1 MDRCKNIRQLFLGD
15 KKTQQFTK
23 VFLTTKI
30 GKFKKRSFNFVKI
43 NLHFFFWAVEVT
55 TLQGNAPQKKRQ
67 YPPLT
72 QIDTPG

>member
-30 GKFKKRSFNFVKI
+30 GKFKKISLNFVKI

-55 TLQGNAPQKKRQ
+55 TLQGNAKKKGH
-67 YPPLT
+67 YPPFT
-72 QIDTPG
+72 PIDTPG